1 MIKHKCDISPIWLAT
16 ERNIDT
22 WIIIEGSMNNANIC
36 GSLRCSKMFVEH
48 NVPCKMDATSTT
60 NKFAVAKFKKCN
72 LRQ

>member
-36 GSLRCSKMFVEH
+36 GSLRCSKMVEIH
-48 NVPCKMDATSTT
+48 WCRAWRSM
-60 NKFAVAKFKKCN
+60 
-72 LRQ
+72 